1 MLRIEVPS
9 NGPAQLSFSKFQRL
23 NLPIPQGGLDQEIND
38 ALILSFEDEQEAIN
52 YSLEMDHY
60 ANSLNDHDSAD
71 YLTAIEIINAINE
84 DGFVQS
90 YLRS

>member
-9 NGPAQLSFSKFQRL
+9 NGPAQISFSKFQCL
-23 NLPIPQGGLDQEIND
+23 NLPIPPNGLDQEIND
-38 ALILSFEDEQEAIN
+38 DLILSFEDEQEAIN

-71 YLTAIEIINAINE
+71 YLAAIEIINAINE